1 MARRSMTDDSDDRAF
16 GNRGPSRGRCY
27 LYVLPCA
34 YEDLLKLGFS
44 REPLDRMQTLHPRWF
59 EFFDLDR
66 AFLIETETVRDA
78 RNLELGLAGV
88 IELHNAPAPL
98 VIRKQAAGHTEWY
111 RGAYAIL
118 AQATQALEAGGYVVH
133 SPLRSWLRETLG
145 RRSDVLFSWSSAMLS
160 PDELETTNA
169 GLDGRPTNAQR
180 TVRDALDA
188 CIALDIELEP
198 LLPANV
204 LDWYSRHQ
212 H

>member
-1 MARRSMTDDSDDRAF
+1 MALRRMTNDPDDRALS
-16 GNRGPSRGRCY
+16 NRGPSRGRCY

-44 REPLDRMQTLHPRWF
+44 RDPLDRMQTLHPRWF

-78 RNLELGLAGV
+78 RNLESGLAAL
-88 IELHNAPAPL
+88 IQLHNAPAPL

-118 AQATQALEAGGYVVH
+118 EQTTQALEAGGYIVH
-133 SPLRSWLRETLG
+133 CPLRPWIG
-145 RRSDVLFSWSSAMLS
+145 RVLQTRSTMLFAWSSAMLS
-160 PDELETTNA
+160 PHELETPNA
-169 GLDGRPTNAQR
+169 GFDGRPTNAQR
-180 TVRDALDA
+180 TVRNALDA
-188 CIALDIELEP
+188 CVALEIDPKP

-204 LDWYSRHQ
+204 LDWYSLY
-212 H
+212 